1 MINLKISQYKFALWI
16 LAFIITV
23 SSAIYQRLTGPTYPK
38 RGRAQFGSH
47 QVSYKLIRSQNVNTD
62 IPVVLTVP
70 DTSVSGYVSFKRY
83 KSNDE
88 WSTLPLRREQ
98 ERLVAAIPHRDQAPA
113 GKLMYYVHLTQG
125 DQKVSLTGEEPI
137 VLRFKGAVPA
147 WVLLPHVL
155 IMFLAMLFSN
165 RAGLEA
171 LDARGTAYKYLLWT
185 IGLFFIGGFILGPL
199 VQKYAFG
206 ALWTGW
212 PFGRDLTDNKTLI
225 AMLGWLWAWY
235 KNRSGREGRG
245 WIIFAAFLML
255 AAYLIPH
262 SLFGSEI
269 DYSKLGE

>member
-1 MINLKISQYKFALWI
+1 MINLKISHYKLALWI
-16 LAFIITV
+16 LAFVITI
-23 SSAIYQRLTGPTYPK
+23 SSAVYQRLTGPTYPK
-38 RGRAQFGSH
+38 RGHIQFINNRI
-47 QVSYKLIRSQNVNTD
+47 SYKLIRSQNVNTD
-62 IPVVLTVP
+62 IPIALTVP
-70 DTSVSGYVSFKRY
+70 DSSISGYVSFKRY
-83 KSNDE
+83 KSNDD

-98 ERLVAAIPHRDQAPA
+98 AKLVGAIPHRNQAPA
-113 GKLMYYVHLTQG
+113 GKLMYYVYLTRG

-137 VLRFKGAVPA
+137 VLRFKGPVPA

-171 LDARGTAYKYLLWT
+171 LDARGSAYKYLRWT

-212 PFGRDLTDNKTLI
+212 PFGQDLTDNKTLI
-225 AMLGWLWAWY
+225 AMLGWLLAWY
-235 KNRSGREGRG
+235 KNRRGREGRG

-262 SLFGSEI
+262 SMFGSEI